1 VKLAVAAWDLLSRR
15 FSFFQLPGLSDVFR
29 GPRRVAPR
37 AKARPQRDGLFWFLD
52 KELLMYHPSLT
63 EVQALAEQG
72 NIVPVWREL
81 PADLETPV
89 SVYLKLRGESPSFL
103 LESVEKGEQV
113 GRYSFLGVG
122 PTGILTARDGRVL
135 LQENGSVQQLDSTEG
150 DPLAAAKEILSRYHP
165 TAVNGLPRF
174 CGGMVGYMS
183 YDAARFFDRTP
194 LAPRPGLG
202 LPDAIFLLANSLVI
216 FDHVSHRL
224 LVVANA
230 HIHDDPA
237 AAYEAATQKIEAIVS
252 RLRRPLSAEPM
263 PVVSSPPSNSPPTGG
278 GTSPS
283 APTGGRTSPLPQTVG
298 ETLPPPPRGE
308 GRGGGWSS
316 NFEQTDFE
324 AAVREAKEY
333 IAAGDIFQVVLSQRL
348 SRRTKADSFTIYR
361 ALRMLNPSP
370 YMFYL
375 ELPGELR
382 LIGSS
387 PEMLT
392 RLDGR
397 RAEVRP
403 IAGTRP
409 RGADLDEDEA
419 LAEELLADPKERA
432 EHVMLVDLGRNDL
445 GRVCRYGSV
454 RVPEMMVV
462 ERYSHVMHIVSGVEG
477 ELRSDLDAF
486 DLLRATFPAG
496 TVSGAPKVR
505 AMEII
510 AELEGE
516 QRGPYAG
523 AVGYFSHSGNM
534 DTCIGIRTIVMQ
546 GDAVHVQ
553 AGAGI
558 VADSDPTKEYHETLS
573 KALALMEA
581 VTTAEQGF

>member
-1 VKLAVAAWDLLSRR
+1 
-15 FSFFQLPGLSDVFR
+15 
-29 GPRRVAPR
+29 
-37 AKARPQRDGLFWFLD
+37 
-52 KELLMYHPSLT
+52 MYHPSLT

-89 SVYLKLRGESPSFL
+89 SVYLKLRGEDPSFL

-122 PTGILTARDGRVL
+122 PTGILTARDGQVL
-135 LQENGSVQQLDSTEG
+135 LQENGSVQQLDSAEG
-150 DPLAAAKEILSRYHP
+150 DPLTAAKEILSRYRP

-183 YDAARFFDRTP
+183 YDTARFFDRVP

-202 LPDAIFLLANSLVI
+202 LPDAVFLLANSLVI

-230 HIHDDPA
+230 HIRDDPA
-237 AAYEAATQKIEAIVS
+237 AAYEAATREIEAIIS
-252 RLRRPLSAEPM
+252 RLRQPLSA
-263 PVVSSPPSNSPPTGG
+263 VSSPTSNSPPM
-278 GTSPS
+278 
-283 APTGGRTSPLPQTVG
+283 GGRTSF
-298 ETLPPPPRGE
+298 PPPLGE
-308 GRGGGWSS
+308 GRGGGWASS
-316 NFEQTDFE
+316 FEQADFE

-375 ELPGELR
+375 ELPGKLR

-409 RGADLDEDEA
+409 RGDDPDEDEA

-477 ELRSDLDAF
+477 ELRPDLDAF

-534 DTCIGIRTIVMQ
+534 DTCIAIRTIVMQ
-546 GDAVHVQ
+546 GDAVYVQ

-558 VADSDPTKEYHETLS
+558 VADSDPTREYHETLH
-573 KALALMEA
+573 KARALAEA
-581 VTTAEQGF
+581 ISMAETGDW